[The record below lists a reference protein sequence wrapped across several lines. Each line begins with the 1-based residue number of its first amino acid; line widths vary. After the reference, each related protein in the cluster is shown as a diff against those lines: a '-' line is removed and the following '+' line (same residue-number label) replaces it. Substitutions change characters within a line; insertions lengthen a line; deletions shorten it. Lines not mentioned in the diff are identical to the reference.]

1 MINGNSVMNTTTR
14 VLPKKAVQND
24 EGVNTRQ
31 LANDARRERVQIFSL
46 SWPSLLLV
54 FVFLVLPVGWLFS
67 LSFIS
72 DGELSLTN
80 YTRMLEYSSYIEIY
94 KTTFLISFLVTG
106 LCILLGYPVAY
117 LLAQLPSR
125 LAMLGL
131 VCVLLPFWTSILVRT
146 YAWLVLLQRRGVVN
160 DVLMA
165 LGITSE
171 PIPLVYNFIGT
182 TIGMLHIM
190 LPFLVLPLYSAIKSI
205 DGDVLRASSSLGAS
219 PVKTFFRVFLPLSL
233 PGLFAGTVLV
243 FVLCLG
249 FYVTPQLLGG
259 GRVIMVSMKIA
270 QNINMYFDWGAASA
284 LGVVLLVIVG
294 IIFYIAHRLLGLS
307 RIFGGD

>member
-1 MINGNSVMNTTTR
+1 MT
-14 VLPKKAVQND
+14 VQRG
-24 EGVNTRQ
+24 EANTRQ
-31 LANDARRERVQIFSL
+31 LANDARREKLQILSL

-54 FVFLVLPVGWLFS
+54 FILLVLPVGWLFS

-72 DGELSLTN
+72 NGELSLVN
-80 YTRMLEYSSYIEIY
+80 YARMLEYASYIEIF
-94 KTTFLISFLVTG
+94 KTTFLISFVVTG

-125 LAMLGL
+125 LAAIGL
-131 VCVLLPFWTSILVRT
+131 ICVLLPFFTSILVRT

-171 PIPLVYNFIGT
+171 PIPLVYNFTGT

-205 DGDVLRASSSLGAS
+205 DGDVLRASMSLGAS
-219 PVKTFFRVFLPLSL
+219 PINTFFRVFLPLSL
-233 PGLFAGTVLV
+233 PGLLAGTVLV

-249 FYVTPQLLGG
+249 FYVTPQLMGG
-259 GRVIMVSMKIA
+259 GRVILVSMKIA
-270 QNINMYFDWGAASA
+270 QNVSMYFDWGAASA

-294 IIFYIAHRLLGLS
+294 IIFYIVHRLLGLNKV
-307 RIFGGD
+307 FGGGG